1 MKPIKLKQLDTK
13 MAYYLTTK
21 EEVLLYLNELIQK
34 EKTDEF
40 CTALYQL
47 VKSKDFDNFAKETT
61 LNRSCIYKEF
71 KIKKNPCTKIF
82 FLVLS
87 FLGFQL
93 RLNETNRFALI

>member
-13 MAYYLTTK
+13 VAYYLTTK

-47 VKSKDFDNFAKETT
+47 VKSKGFDNIAKETT
-61 LNRSCIYKEF
+61 LNRDYIYREF
-71 KIKKNPCTKIF
+71 KIKKNPCIKTF
-82 FLVLS
+82 FSVLNS
-87 FLGFQL
+87 LGFQL
-93 RLNETNRFALI
+93 RLNETNRFALV

>member
-13 MAYYLTTK
+13 MAYYLTAK

-47 VKSKDFDNFAKETT
+47 VKSKGFDNFAKETT

-71 KIKKNPCTKIF
+71 KIKKILALKY
-82 FLVLS
+82 S
-87 FLGFQL
+87 FWF
-93 RLNETNRFALI
+93 

>member
-34 EKTDEF
+34 KTDEF

-47 VKSKDFDNFAKETT
+47 VKSKGFDNFAKETT

-93 RLNETNRFALI
+93 RLNETNRFVLI

>member
-40 CTALYQL
+40 CTAFISIGQ
-47 VKSKDFDNFAKETT
+47 
-61 LNRSCIYKEF
+61 I
-71 KIKKNPCTKIF
+71 
-82 FLVLS
+82 
-87 FLGFQL
+87 
-93 RLNETNRFALI
+93 

>member
-13 MAYYLTTK
+13 VAYYLTTK

-40 CTALYQL
+40 CTAYQL
-47 VKSKDFDNFAKETT
+47 VKSKGFDNIAKETT
-61 LNRSCIYKEF
+61 LNRSCIYREF

-82 FLVLS
+82 FLVLNS
-87 FLGFQL
+87 LGFQL
-93 RLNETNRFALI
+93 RLNETNRFVLV

>member
-13 MAYYLTTK
+13 VAYYLTTK

-47 VKSKDFDNFAKETT
+47 VKSKGFDNIAKETT
-61 LNRSCIYKEF
+61 LNRDYIYREF
-71 KIKKNPCTKIF
+71 KIKKNPCIKTF
-82 FLVLS
+82 FSVLNS
-87 FLGFQL
+87 LGFQL
-93 RLNETNRFALI
+93 RLNETNRFVLV

>member
-13 MAYYLTTK
+13 VAYYLTTK

-47 VKSKDFDNFAKETT
+47 VKSKGFDNIAKETT
-61 LNRSCIYKEF
+61 LNRDYIYREF
-71 KIKKNPCTKIF
+71 KIKKNPCTKTF
-82 FLVLS
+82 FLVLNS
-87 FLGFQL
+87 LGFQL
-93 RLNETNRFALI
+93 RLNETNRFVLV

>member
-1 MKPIKLKQLDTK
+1 MKPIKLKQLDAK
-13 MAYYLTTK
+13 IAYYLTTK
-21 EEVLLYLNELIQK
+21 EEVLSYLNELIQK

-47 VKSKDFDNFAKETT
+47 IKSKGFDNFAKETT

-71 KIKKNPCTKIF
+71 KMKKNPCTKIF

-87 FLGFQL
+87 SLGFQL
-93 RLNETNRFALI
+93 RLNEANRFVLV

>member
-13 MAYYLTTK
+13 VAYYLTTK

-47 VKSKDFDNFAKETT
+47 VKSKGFDNIAKETT
-61 LNRSCIYKEF
+61 LNRDYIYREF

-82 FLVLS
+82 FLVLNS
-87 FLGFQL
+87 LGFQL
-93 RLNETNRFALI
+93 RLNETNRFVLV